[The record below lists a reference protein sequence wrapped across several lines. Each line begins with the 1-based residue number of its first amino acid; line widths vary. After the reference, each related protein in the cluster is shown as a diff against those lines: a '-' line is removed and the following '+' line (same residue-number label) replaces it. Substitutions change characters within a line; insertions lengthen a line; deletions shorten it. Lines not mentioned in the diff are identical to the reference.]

1 MKIVE
6 NKKAPGWQ
14 WLKRLPLRS
23 RWQLSL
29 WFGMILLAV
38 GLLVY
43 GQAVAFRA
51 QQAPPLRWALTGLYA
66 FTLLLVGLLLL
77 LQATRLRARL
87 DFRRELKRFRKK
99 TTSPHGCGC
108 SNAPCNASK
117 TKSRRKAAKAPI
129 NRQRQAQ
136 WACLC
141 LFRLPERPYFFSAKE
156 ALMASTST
164 FLMTGLSVSCL
175 ILATRLLAT
184 ARLRRVL
191 RLSCVIPMMLII
203 NSLVL

>member
-99 TTSPHGCGC
+99 
-108 SNAPCNASK
+108 NNVAPRVRMLERSL
-117 TKSRRKAAKAPI
+117 
-129 NRQRQAQ
+129 QRV
-136 WACLC
+136 
-141 LFRLPERPYFFSAKE
+141 ENKE
-156 ALMASTST
+156 QKK
-164 FLMTGLSVSCL
+164 GG
-175 ILATRLLAT
+175 
-184 ARLRRVL
+184 
-191 RLSCVIPMMLII
+191 
-203 NSLVL
+203 